1 MADTY
6 NHKDIEEKWQKTW
19 EQEGI
24 YKTENSVPGKDNFYT
39 LVEFAYPSGNLHVGH
54 WYAFSVPDIYARYK
68 RMQGKNVLY
77 PIGFDSFGLPAENAA
92 IKRGLDPKKWTYEN
106 MDTMRMQ
113 LRSMG
118 AMFDWNRAV
127 ATSDPEYYRWTQWM
141 FNKFFERDL
150 VYRATTKV
158 NWCPKDQTILAN
170 EQVVNGKCERCD
182 TEVVQKD
189 QDQWSFRITKY
200 ADRLHD
206 DLENLDWPES
216 IKESQ
221 RNWIG
226 RSEGAEID
234 FKVPGNSDEHSIKV
248 FTTRPETIFGATF
261 LAVSA
266 GLAKKWLDIGWPAN
280 DAIKQYVAETLKEQG
295 TRDFKEKEKTGIAAG
310 FNAVNPAT
318 KEEIPV
324 WITNYV
330 LDGIGTGAIMAV
342 PAHDERDFEFA
353 KKFGL
358 AIKSVVAQVVGER
371 NKDALERD
379 RVCAIIEKDGK
390 ILCDKIDETQTKFSG
405 QYILVGGGVEDGETP
420 EEAIIREIEEETGV
434 QNTKIVDKIGVF
446 RTSWFSKRR
455 QVYRTMLHRAFV
467 VDVDLSKIK
476 SSGNDAELVWVEI
489 DELIKHFHDCGDI
502 DQALILERYK
512 NKKNGLFI
520 GEGELVNSTE
530 FNGLSS
536 NEAKQKIVD
545 FVGGKMAKTYRLRD
559 WGISRQRYWGVPI
572 PIVYDPEGKAHA
584 IPDEHLPWLLPTD
597 VDHTPDGTA
606 PLARSKELL
615 ERTEKIFGKGWKPE
629 VETMDTFVDSS
640 WYFYRYLDPKNEKEF
655 CGKIAMENWMPINM
669 YFGGAEHTTMHLL
682 YSRFWNK
689 ALFDL
694 GLVKDSEPYAGRRNR
709 GLILGPDG
717 NKMSKSKGNVIDPD
731 ELVRNVGADTV
742 RMYLAFM
749 GPYGV
754 ADSYPW
760 DPNGFVGIRRFL
772 ERVWN
777 LKEKISEESNLN
789 LDKTIKKLEDDI
801 ERLKFNTAI
810 SGMMIFVNQV
820 EEQKS
825 ITKENYKK
833 LLQILAPFA
842 PHMTEEIWRELGE
855 QESIHLSTWPSY
867 DESKIRDEHV
877 KIIIQINGKVRGE
890 IDASLDEGEETVK
903 ERALAA
909 VREKIGESPIKKVI
923 YVPGR
928 IVNIVI

>member
-1 MADTY
+1 
-6 NHKDIEEKWQKTW
+6 
-19 EQEGI
+19 
-24 YKTENSVPGKDNFYT
+24 
-39 LVEFAYPSGNLHVGH
+39 
-54 WYAFSVPDIYARYK
+54 
-68 RMQGKNVLY
+68 
-77 PIGFDSFGLPAENAA
+77 
-92 IKRGLDPKKWTYEN
+92 
-106 MDTMRMQ
+106 
-113 LRSMG
+113 
-118 AMFDWNRAV
+118 
-127 ATSDPEYYRWTQWM
+127 
-141 FNKFFERDL
+141 
-150 VYRATTKV
+150 
-158 NWCPKDQTILAN
+158 
-170 EQVVNGKCERCD
+170 
-182 TEVVQKD
+182 
-189 QDQWSFRITKY
+189 
-200 ADRLHD
+200 
-206 DLENLDWPES
+206 
-216 IKESQ
+216 
-221 RNWIG
+221 
-226 RSEGAEID
+226 
-234 FKVPGNSDEHSIKV
+234 
-248 FTTRPETIFGATF
+248 
-261 LAVSA
+261 VSA